1 MDKVIVS
8 EKFKLF
14 DEMWSPKIVG
24 QLNGQYVKLVKVQGE
39 FIWHQHEKQDE
50 LFLVTKGRLI
60 IHLRDRQVSLGEG
73 EFIIVPAG
81 VEHKPVAEEQAH
93 VILLE
98 PVSTVN
104 TGDVRDERT
113 REHLDWI

>member
-39 FIWHQHEKQDE
+39 FIWHQHEKEDE
-50 LFLVTKGRLI
+50 LFLVAKGRLI

-81 VEHKPVAEEQAH
+81 VEHKPVAEEEAH